1 MPNGHTI
8 TTSNDTAAI
17 DILQDSVA
25 YNSTNIASMMN
36 YTSILGD
43 QFNMAEDS
51 PMKTAVDANTLKTG
65 ITEQQ
70 SLVLSATATD
80 FNSLK
85 NNNLNCDLKTAVDT
99 NSAKTGITP
108 QQASNISLLISEP
121 RIVGKTSI
129 YPDVINYHRFGYGDG
144 QNNTGPFV
152 NNFFYMPHIDFKVI
166 FTPLSPITQYKIR
179 CFIDA
184 YYSGRTYYFALSTS
198 TSPFNIIP
206 QTITLMRGRNSE
218 WSSRQEEFCVTEFN
232 TSIETYTLHTRYVFV
247 KEVLV
252 SATNAL
258 SSGETIANNGW
269 ILWGGKASHNS
280 AIQTKFYYNQDT
292 TPHTPPDHDNF
303 GPLEIEAWSIPSYG
317 TSAGEYVQFKYL
329 EY

>member
-1 MPNGHTI
+1 MSGSVLHVSGVTI
-8 TTSNDTAAI
+8 RKDLEVKG
-17 DILQDSVA
+17 DITMSGSGKKFDMSGSDLDVSGV
-25 YNSTNIASMMN
+25 TIRKDL
-36 YTSILGD
+36 TVKGD
-43 QFNMAEDS
+43 
-51 PMKTAVDANTLKTG
+51 
-65 ITEQQ
+65 ITM
-70 SLVLSATATD
+70 SGSGKKFD
-80 FNSLK
+80 MSGS
-85 NNNLNCDLKTAVDT
+85 DLDVSGVTIRKDLTVKGD
-99 NSAKTGITP
+99 IT
-108 QQASNISLLISEP
+108 ISGKLLISEP
-121 RIVGKTSI
+121 RVVGKTSI

-184 YYSGRTYYFALSTS
+184 YYAGTTYYFALSTS
-198 TSPFNIIP
+198 TSPLNIIP
-206 QTITLMRGRNSE
+206 QTITLMRGRWGE

-252 SATNAL
+252 SATNTL
-258 SSGETIANNGW
+258 SSSETIANTGW

-280 AIQTKFYYNQDT
+280 AIQTKFYYNQDL

-303 GPLEIEAWSIPSYG
+303 GPLEIEAWSIPTGSYG
-317 TSAGEYVQFKYL
+317 TNEYEDVQFKYL